1 MVNVHQYWIYIMS
14 NKTRSVLYVGMTND
28 LYRRYLEHKEGK
40 ITGFTQK
47 YKCHDLLYFEE
58 FKEVGDAISREKEIK
73 AWRREKKDRLIATT
87 NPGKRD
93 LAIELEWI

>member
-1 MVNVHQYWIYIMS
+1 MLRYREH
-14 NKTRSVLYVGMTND
+14 KTVESIIRKNIHKIKFQP
-28 LYRRYLEHKEGK
+28 RRYLVREKGK
-40 ITGFTQK
+40 IKGFTQK
-47 YKCHDLLYFEE
+47 YNCHDLLYFEE
-58 FKEVGDAISREKEIK
+58 FKDVDDAISREKEIK